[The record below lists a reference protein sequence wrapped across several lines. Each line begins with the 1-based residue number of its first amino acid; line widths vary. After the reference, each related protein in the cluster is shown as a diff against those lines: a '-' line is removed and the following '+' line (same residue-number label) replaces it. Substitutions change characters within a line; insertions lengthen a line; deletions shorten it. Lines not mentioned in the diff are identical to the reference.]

1 MGTITERFGM
11 ICAILI
17 GMASVAS
24 ATPATLNYQGR
35 IVKSDGTPLE
45 FNNVS
50 FAFEITNASGSCIF
64 YREQR
69 DGVNMQGS
77 KGVFD
82 IAIGE
87 GTKLYPSTANYGL
100 RDVFNNSL
108 EHTCSGVAT
117 PYTPGID
124 EVRVLKVQFHDGV
137 GWKAITPNNIIRSV
151 PFASYSYSSSKL
163 GDKLPTDFVL
173 KTSFNSCATGQYL
186 TYDGTNFLCKND
198 AGGAGMVVDIA
209 VTGPYLS
216 KSGTASLPTVSAVV
230 GATAGT
236 LAAGDDSRFLNAEKI
251 RGVNVSATA
260 ATPGQ
265 VLKLNGSNTWEPVT
279 LDFTEAQISGSI
291 SGAKIS
297 GDISGKAS
305 GITGVLPVSQGGTGS
320 GTALNNNRLMIS
332 IAGKIVEAPA
342 LEDGQILIGKTG
354 DAPQAALLSAGSG
367 VSINNGPGG
376 ITISAT
382 GTGGTITSVNPGTG
396 LSGGGSSGAV
406 TLSLANTTVAAGTYG
421 TATKVPQFAVDAQG
435 RLTAVTEVTISGVA
449 PAGTAGGDLDGTYPN
464 PDVVKLRGKAIS
476 ATAPT
481 TAGQLL
487 RYDGAQYVP
496 NFLSLA
502 DIRST
507 VTPGN
512 TILPGSSCAADKTL
526 NWSSLTDTFTCQNI
540 SITESNISGTIAS
553 GKVNFGTQTAK
564 TFFAAP
570 AGASGAPSFRT
581 IAAADLPAGAYDS
594 SYFKL
599 GGNAFGAVA
608 NIGTTDAQNLQFV
621 TDGTARMALTTAG
634 RLGIGTTNPSSGLSL
649 VNDGVGD
656 ANDDIGI
663 FTYSA
668 TNTPALIMN
677 RSHGTAAAPAVMPAG
692 SLTGSIQ
699 SRAYNGAGFVEAA
712 GLRAYA
718 ETVWDSTTPSTI
730 NGALGIVTMTGAS
743 ATEKMRVT
751 SQGFVGV
758 GVSVP
763 IKHVHI
769 QKDQALDTA
778 LLIRNASVA
787 DGAASAIDV
796 ETDGAGAQLISYGTG
811 MTGTWGASSIPK
823 ADSVML
829 RTYTTSPAANF
840 GVGTG
845 SAHPLHLVTDDT
857 PRMTVTGTGM
867 IGVGLTGPLTKF
879 TVADLYLGTTAD
891 NTGLGISVY
900 GSANDFGGL
909 TLWDRDGDPNTTND
923 GDTTLYFGDDP
934 TDNLRF
940 AYKQSGVAMSEKMR
954 LTSTGYLGIGT
965 NNPTAPLH
973 VSSNAQYTSIINANT
988 AAGGQQWRWLSS
1000 STAAPLGANSMCF
1013 AVGVCYFSLYTTGNA
1028 TLTGTLTQSSD
1039 LRFKKDIVEVDG
1051 ALNDILNLR
1060 GVTYYWKDENKDQS
1074 KQMGLI
1080 AQEVEKVF
1088 PEVVETDASGYKSVA
1103 YQNLVAPLI
1112 EAIKELHA
1120 KWLGDSQE
1128 IHNELSKQKREVASL
1143 KEENERLKMEV
1154 EEIAVIKKALC
1165 DKDAGLAFCKKKK

>member
-1 MGTITERFGM
+1 MGTITERLEM

-35 IVKSDGTPLE
+35 IIKSDGTPLE

-87 GTKLYPSTANYGL
+87 GTKLYPATADYGL

-108 EHTCSGVAT
+108 EHKCSGVAT
-117 PYTPGID
+117 PYTPDLD

-163 GDKLPTDFVL
+163 GDKLPSDFVL

-198 AGGAGMVVDIA
+198 AGGAGMVADIA

-265 VLKLNGSNTWEPVT
+265 VLKLNGSNIWEPVT
-279 LDFTEAQISGSI
+279 LDFTESQISGSI

-305 GITGVLPVSQGGTGS
+305 GINGVLPVSQGGTGS
-320 GTALNNNRLMIS
+320 GTALNNSRLMVS
-332 IAGKIVEAPA
+332 SAGKIVEASA

-406 TLSLANTTVAAGTYG
+406 TLNLANTTVVAGTYG

-435 RLTAVTEVTISGVA
+435 RLTAVTELTISGVA
-449 PAGTAGGDLDGTYPN
+449 PGGAAGGDLDGTYPN

-481 TAGQLL
+481 ATGQVL
-487 RYDGAQYVP
+487 RYDGAQYGP

-512 TILPGSSCAADKTL
+512 TIFPGSSCAADKTL
-526 NWSSLTDTFTCQNI
+526 NWSSLTDSFACQSI
-540 SITESNISGTIAS
+540 SITESNISGTIAL
-553 GKVNFGTQTAK
+553 GKMNFGTQTAK
-564 TFFAAP
+564 TFLAAP
-570 AGASGAPSFRT
+570 TGAGGAPSFRT
-581 IAAADLPAGAYDS
+581 IAAADLPADAYDN
-594 SYFKL
+594 SYFKQ
-599 GGNAFGAVA
+599 GGNTFGAAA
-608 NIGTTDAQNLQFV
+608 NLGTTDAQNLQFV
-621 TDGTARMALTTAG
+621 TGGTARMALTTTG
-634 RLGIGTTNPSSGLSL
+634 RLGIGTIAPASGLTL

-663 FTYSA
+663 FSHSA

-677 RSHGTAAAPAVMPAG
+677 RSYGTAAVPAVMPAG
-692 SLTGSIQ
+692 SLVGSIQ
-699 SRAYNGAGFVEAA
+699 SRAYNGSAFVEAA
-712 GLRAYA
+712 GVRTYA
-718 ETVWDSTTPSTI
+718 ETVWDSATPSTI
-730 NGALGIVTMTGAS
+730 NGALSIVTMTGAS

-751 SQGFVGV
+751 SEGSIGV

-763 IKHVHI
+763 IKQVHI
-769 QKDQALDTA
+769 QKDQATDTA
-778 LLIRNASVA
+778 LLIRNASIA
-787 DGAASAIDV
+787 DNAASAVDV
-796 ETDGAGAQLISYGTG
+796 EADGAGAQLISYGTG
-811 MTGTWGASSIPK
+811 VTGTWGSSTIPK

-829 RTYTTSPAANF
+829 RTYTTSPATNF

-857 PRMTVTGTGM
+857 PRVTVTATGM
-867 IGVGLTGPLTKF
+867 VGVGLTSPLTKF
-879 TVADLYLGTTAD
+879 TIADLYLGTTSD
-891 NTGLGISVY
+891 NSGLGISVY

-909 TLWDRDGDPNTTND
+909 TLWDRDGDTSTTND

-954 LTSTGYLGIGT
+954 LTSTGSLGIGT
-965 NNPTAPLH
+965 TNPTGHLH
-973 VSSNAQYTSIINANT
+973 VSSSAQYTSIVNANA
-988 AAGGQQWRWLSS
+988 AAGGQQWKWLSS

-1013 AVGVCYFSLYTTGNA
+1013 AIGVCYFSLYTTGNA
-1028 TLTGTLTQSSD
+1028 TLSGTLTQSSD
-1039 LRFKKDIVEVDG
+1039 VRFKKDIVGIDG
-1051 ALNDILNLR
+1051 ALNDILKLR
-1060 GVTYYWKDENKDQS
+1060 GVTYFWKDESKAHS

-1080 AQEVEKVF
+1080 AQEVEQVF
-1088 PEVVETDASGYKSVA
+1088 PEVVETDAGGYKSVA

-1128 IHNELSKQKREVASL
+1128 IRSELSKQKREITSL
-1143 KEENERLKMEV
+1143 KEDNERLRKKV

-1165 DKDAGLAFCKKKK
+1165 GKDADLAFCKEEK